1 MSQAQPPQQQYT
13 NRSRLSLASPAIRP
27 GMKGRMLLSGPAGAG
42 KTYTA
47 LLIAAI
53 LAGPDRTTRSI
64 VMVDTEKDSGKTYAD
79 LFRLADGSEGYMH
92 LSWAAP
98 YNATD
103 LAMTLREASTSSTDV
118 VIVDSHSHFWRAQGG
133 ILDVAN
139 GKWTG
144 WNEAR
149 PMHADMIDA
158 ILSCDCHVIL
168 CARSTMEHIQ
178 EKDPQTGKLT
188 VRKVG
193 MKVQQDAELEYEMNV
208 ALEIDMPHTL
218 HVSKSRTLAV
228 PVGTQY
234 ISGHAEQFAG
244 DYRDWLI
251 GGEPVTT
258 LDQQE
263 QLVAVLNRIEDAA
276 NRGRAKRL
284 FVDTFGRPEML
295 LVSRLPEAQEWVA
308 DQLLGVGD
316 DTKGRGPD
324 DVPPDD
330 RTKQPEPTEA
340 DKAAAPAP
348 AAPEP
353 SAPAAPNKEPSE
365 PAEPGSGAPGPGN
378 NAEGIKTAAEVKA
391 DLTLA
396 VRKLTPVVVLAALE
410 ARHLPVTGQPQ
421 TCRKRLVDFLLDVN
435 DGERTDPAAC
445 PDCMGLRYEPVPPN
459 LVRCTCPPV

>member
-1 MSQAQPPQQQYT
+1 MTTQQPQYT

-47 LLIAAI
+47 LLIASI
-53 LAGPDRTTRSI
+53 LAGPERVTRSI

-92 LSWAAP
+92 LSWGAP

-103 LAMTLREASTSSTDV
+103 LAMTLREASDSSTDV

-168 CARSTMEHIQ
+168 CARSTMEHVQ
-178 EKDPQTGKLT
+178 EKDERTGKT
-188 VRKVG
+188 TIRKVG
-193 MKVQQDAELEYEMNV
+193 MKVQQDAELEYEMNI

-234 ISGHAEQFAG
+234 IAGHAEQFAG
-244 DYRDWLI
+244 DYRDWLV
-251 GGEPVTT
+251 GGEPVTSKE
-258 LDQQE
+258 QQDN
-263 QLVAVLNRIEDAA
+263 LVAVLNRIEDAA
-276 NRGRAKRL
+276 NRGRSKRL
-284 FVDTFGRPEML
+284 FMDVFGRPEML
-295 LVSRLPEAQEWVA
+295 LISRLAEAEEWVA
-308 DQLLGVGD
+308 NQLLGVGD
-316 DTKGRGPD
+316 EGGGDRAPDEVPADERG
-324 DVPPDD
+324 
-330 RTKQPEPTEA
+330 KQPEPTEA
-340 DKAAAPAP
+340 ERKAAQETAPAP
-348 AAPEP
+348 SGDGAPKPAEEQSGDQGAPGEPPEP
-353 SAPAAPNKEPSE
+353 TPAEVRKALENEVKAVSPVAVTTILADRGLPLTGAPAA
-365 PAEPGSGAPGPGN
+365 
-378 NAEGIKTAAEVKA
+378 
-391 DLTLA
+391 
-396 VRKLTPVVVLAALE
+396 
-410 ARHLPVTGQPQ
+410 Q
-421 TCRKRLVDFLLDVN
+421 RKRLVDFLLDVR
-435 DGERTDPAAC
+435 DGTRTDPKAC
-445 PDCMGLRYEPVPPN
+445 AECGGATTDV
-459 LVRCTCPPV
+459 CPPGQTFCKCGTI